1 MAACRVELR
10 GASAYAA
17 GTAAKAALLRSRVMA
32 KHSFLWLPAFLLA
45 AALPVTASAAGSGD
59 AASKQAATAS
69 AHAGMALG
77 AADLK
82 TAQLHL
88 HHVVNCL
95 VGPSGQGFDA
105 AAGNP
110 CKGMGQ
116 GALVDAR
123 GNAAAEARLHAALEQ
138 AGRGLKA
145 ATLDAAHAD
154 AQQAMETL
162 QAK

>member
-1 MAACRVELR
+1 
-10 GASAYAA
+10 
-17 GTAAKAALLRSRVMA
+17 MA
-32 KHSFLWLPAFLLA
+32 KHVLPWLPALLLA
-45 AALPVTASAAGSGD
+45 AALPLVASAAADAGG
-59 AASKQAATAS
+59 AASKQVATAS

-105 AAGNP
+105 KAGNP

-116 GALVDAR
+116 GAIADAK
-123 GNAAAEARLHAALEQ
+123 GDATAEARLRAALSQ
-138 AGRGLKA
+138 AESGLKA
-145 ATLDAAHAD
+145 STLDAAHAD
-154 AQQAMETL
+154 AQQAMQTL
-162 QAK
+162 QTK